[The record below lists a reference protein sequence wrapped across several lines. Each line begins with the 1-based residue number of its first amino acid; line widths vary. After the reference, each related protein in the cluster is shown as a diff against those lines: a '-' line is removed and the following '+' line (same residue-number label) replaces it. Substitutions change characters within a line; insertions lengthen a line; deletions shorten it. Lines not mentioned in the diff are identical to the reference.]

1 MNIENRDK
9 FAVIYSITESVATL
23 LVGEK
28 ENQMVVDLDALPEGA
43 KEGDWFEVNDEGKF
57 LPAPEM
63 TKNRKR
69 LVRSKLDMLR
79 KR

>member
-1 MNIENRDK
+1 MNTENKDR
-9 FAVIYSITESVATL
+9 FAVIDSITESVATL

-43 KEGDWFEVNDEGKF
+43 KEGDWFEISDEGKF

-63 TKNRKR
+63 TRNRKK